1 MWDKIRINKKIIVV
15 VLDGW
20 GIAPPGPGNMV
31 EAAYTP
37 TFDALKKNY
46 SYTELCASGEC
57 VGLIKGQPGNSEAG
71 HFNLG
76 AGRMVID
83 DAKVINESIKNGTFF
98 KNSVFLEGIK
108 HWRKNH
114 SKIHLMGLITEEN
127 SAHSHP
133 SHWLAMLKLLAR
145 EKVPKV
151 YLHLFTDGRDSSQHA
166 ALKIIEKFKKKISFP
181 HKTGH
186 LTGYLKVEVASVI
199 GRFYAMDRKKSW
211 ENIKKTYELLVFG
224 HGLKAKDI
232 KEAVLSGYN
241 RHETDEYISGTVIV
255 KNEKP
260 VALIG
265 ENDVV
270 IFLNLRSDR
279 ARELTK
285 VFVQTDFAK
294 RNPNSFAR
302 EKIKNLF
309 FIALTNFGPDLD
321 HTLAAYPGQN
331 IEDSLPIWLNGLKQ
345 FYIAETEK
353 YSHVTFFFNGG
364 YDRPVAGERREMI
377 PSPDVAHYDLAPEM
391 SAFKITERLIEAM
404 QKESPDFILVNFANP
419 DMVGHTGVFEAAVK
433 ACETVDFCAKEVS
446 ETALKNGYQVIIIA
460 DHGNADKMKNE
471 DGTPNTAHTTNAVP
485 MFLLSQDS
493 IKNNYSLK
501 DGKLGDIAPTILTL
515 MKVEIPKEMTG
526 EVLV

>member
-31 EAAYTP
+31 EAAHTP
-37 TFDALKKNY
+37 TFDALKENY
-46 SYTELCASGEC
+46 PYTELCASGEC

-133 SHWLAMLKLLAR
+133 SHWLAMQKLLAR

-166 ALKIIEKFKKKISFP
+166 ALKIIERFEE
-181 HKTGH
+181 
-186 LTGYLKVEVASVI
+186 KVSNDHQGSPMEVEIATVI

-211 ENIKKTYELLVFG
+211 ENIKKTYELLVYG
-224 HGLKAKDI
+224 KGLKAPNI
-232 KEAVLSGYN
+232 KEAIISGYN
-241 RHETDEYISGTVIV
+241 RQETDEYISPTVIV
-255 KNEKP
+255 SGDKP
-260 VALIG
+260 IALI
-265 ENDVV
+265 EASDVV

-419 DMVGHTGVFEAAVK
+419 DMLGHTGNREAARK
-433 ACETVDFCAKEVS
+433 GIEFVDECLGRVAK
-446 ETALKNGYQVIIIA
+446 TAKDLNYTLIVTA
-460 DHGNADKMKNE
+460 DHGNAEEMINLVTHE
-471 DGTPNTAHTTNAVP
+471 IETTHTTNPVP
-485 MFLLSQDS
+485 FIIVDE
-493 IKNNYSLK
+493 KKYHLK
-501 DGKLGDIAPTILTL
+501 KGGVLGNVSPTIIDLFGIE
-515 MKVEIPKEMTG
+515 KPKEMIDS
-526 EVLV
+526 LIKK

>member
-31 EAAYTP
+31 EAAHTP
-37 TFDALKKNY
+37 TFDALKENY
-46 SYTELCASGEC
+46 PYTELCASGEC

-71 HFNLG
+71 HLNLG

-133 SHWLAMLKLLAR
+133 SHWLAMQKLLAR

-166 ALKIIEKFKKKISFP
+166 ALKIIERFEE
-181 HKTGH
+181 
-186 LTGYLKVEVASVI
+186 KVSNDHQGSPMEVEIATVI

-211 ENIKKTYELLVFG
+211 ENIKKTYELLVYG
-224 HGLKAKDI
+224 KGLKAPNI
-232 KEAVLSGYN
+232 KEAIISGYN
-241 RHETDEYISGTVIV
+241 RQETDEYISPTVIV
-255 KNEKP
+255 SGDKP
-260 VALIG
+260 IALI
-265 ENDVV
+265 EASDVV

-377 PSPDVAHYDLAPEM
+377 SSPEVDHYDLAPEM

-419 DMVGHTGVFEAAVK
+419 DMLGHTGNREAARK
-433 ACETVDFCAKEVS
+433 GIEFVDECLGRVAK
-446 ETALKNGYQVIIIA
+446 TAKDLNYTLIVTA
-460 DHGNADKMKNE
+460 DHGNAEEMINLVTHE
-471 DGTPNTAHTTNAVP
+471 IETTHTTNPVP
-485 MFLLSQDS
+485 FIIVDE
-493 IKNNYSLK
+493 KKYHLK
-501 DGKLGDIAPTILTL
+501 KGGVLGNVSPTIIDLFGIE
-515 MKVEIPKEMTG
+515 KPKEMIDS
-526 EVLV
+526 LIKK

>member
-1 MWDKIRINKKIIVV
+1 
-15 VLDGW
+15 
-20 GIAPPGPGNMV
+20 
-31 EAAYTP
+31 
-37 TFDALKKNY
+37 
-46 SYTELCASGEC
+46 
-57 VGLIKGQPGNSEAG
+57 
-71 HFNLG
+71 
-76 AGRMVID
+76 
-83 DAKVINESIKNGTFF
+83 
-98 KNSVFLEGIK
+98 
-108 HWRKNH
+108 
-114 SKIHLMGLITEEN
+114 MGLITEEN

-166 ALKIIEKFKKKISFP
+166 ALKIIERFEE
-181 HKTGH
+181 
-186 LTGYLKVEVASVI
+186 KVSNDHQGSPMEVEIATVI

-211 ENIKKTYELLVFG
+211 ENIKKTYELLVYG
-224 HGLKAKDI
+224 KGLKAPNI
-232 KEAVLSGYN
+232 KEAIISGYN
-241 RHETDEYISGTVIV
+241 RQETDEYISPTVIV
-255 KNEKP
+255 SGDKP
-260 VALIG
+260 IALI
-265 ENDVV
+265 EASDVV

-419 DMVGHTGVFEAAVK
+419 DMLGHTGNREAARK
-433 ACETVDFCAKEVS
+433 GIEFVDECLGRVAK
-446 ETALKNGYQVIIIA
+446 TAKDLNYTLIVTA
-460 DHGNADKMKNE
+460 DHGNAEEMINLVTHE
-471 DGTPNTAHTTNAVP
+471 IETTHTTNPVP
-485 MFLLSQDS
+485 FIIVDE
-493 IKNNYSLK
+493 KKYHLK
-501 DGKLGDIAPTILTL
+501 KGGALGNVSPTIIDLFGIE
-515 MKVEIPKEMTG
+515 KPKEMIDS
-526 EVLV
+526 LIKK

>member
-15 VLDGW
+15 ILDGW

-31 EAAYTP
+31 EAAHTP

-133 SHWLAMLKLLAR
+133 SHWLAMQKLLAR

-166 ALKIIEKFKKKISFP
+166 ALKIIERFEE
-181 HKTGH
+181 
-186 LTGYLKVEVASVI
+186 KVSNDHQGSPMEVEIATVI

-211 ENIKKTYELLVFG
+211 ENIKKTYELLVYG
-224 HGLKAKDI
+224 KGLKAPNI
-232 KEAVLSGYN
+232 KEAIISGYN
-241 RHETDEYISGTVIV
+241 RQETDEYISPTVIV
-255 KNEKP
+255 SGDKP
-260 VALIG
+260 IALI
-265 ENDVV
+265 EASDVV

-419 DMVGHTGVFEAAVK
+419 DMLGHTGNREAARK
-433 ACETVDFCAKEVS
+433 GIEFVDECLGRVAK
-446 ETALKNGYQVIIIA
+446 TAKDLNYTLIVTA
-460 DHGNADKMKNE
+460 DHGNAEEMINLVTHE
-471 DGTPNTAHTTNAVP
+471 IETTHTTNPVP
-485 MFLLSQDS
+485 FIIVDE
-493 IKNNYSLK
+493 KKYHLK
-501 DGKLGDIAPTILTL
+501 KGGVLGNVSPTIIDLFGIE
-515 MKVEIPKEMTG
+515 KPKEMIDS
-526 EVLV
+526 LIKK